1 MLKLFMFLYI
11 SRNWLKNIIGK
22 RKILF
27 IREGNKQKIFKSD
40 VNKKC
45 VIEIYLMKI
54 IKFSI
59 KV

>member
-54 IKFSI
+54 IKFLI